1 MGDDSSPCCSSD
13 LQVQRRFI
21 DVDNSLSLPSEFSA
35 LDEAEQL
42 VNLYMNLDRFCESTS
57 VNTSDVTRAD
67 EDTLI
72 ARMLDSTVRQL
83 IEKTCP
89 QCPRFTRSWKPTE
102 FVDTYNF
109 RRSWA
114 RDVVH
119 MLDWA
124 NHFPTFKKLST
135 EDKEKVFIGR
145 FTQFTLFTK
154 CYRTYRESCS
164 GLLLGCGNVFPY
176 ERDARIRIEDEYL
189 RKLFSRLCD
198 ALFAE
203 IIFPMA
209 YLRLTDSTYV
219 LMKANIFLFEGFTY
233 SSLTP
238 EGKAIITREKARHRS
253 ALLAHLNSK
262 KESFDDRLNQII
274 QIEHMMASI
283 EAVSNFM
290 DKEIQ
295 FLGVFGLLDMGRT
308 LIREC
313 HVNKYKFNFSPA

>member
-1 MGDDSSPCCSSD
+1 MSDEPSTSS
-13 LQVQRRFI
+13 
-21 DVDNSLSLPSEFSA
+21 DNSLSRKIIENDNSPALPSEFTA
-35 LDEAEQL
+35 VDEAEQL
-42 VNLYMNLDRFCESTS
+42 ANLYMNLDRFCESTS
-57 VNTSDVTRAD
+57 VTPSDMTRAD
-67 EDTLI
+67 EDELI
-72 ARMLDSTVRQL
+72 SRMLDSTVKQL

-89 QCPRFTRSWKPTE
+89 QCPRFTRNWKPTE
-102 FVDTYNF
+102 FLDTYNF

-124 NHFPTFKKLST
+124 NHFPAFKKLSP

-145 FTQFTLFTK
+145 FTQFSLFTK

-176 ERDARIRIEDEYL
+176 ERDARVKIEDEYL

-198 ALFAE
+198 ALFSE

-209 YLRLTDSTYV
+209 YLRITDCTYV

-233 SSLTP
+233 SSLTA
-238 EGKAIITREKARHRS
+238 EGKALIAHEKARHRA
-253 ALLAHLNSK
+253 ALLTHLNSGK
-262 KESFDDRLNQII
+262 VSFDDRLNQII

-313 HVNKYKFNFSPA
+313 HVNKYKFNLSM